1 MKRIIAVLLILS
13 IFFVITAFAE
23 AEEVP
28 AEQREQPVPELYD
41 GVIVML
47 AVLVSTA
54 LAALFS
60 FFTLKRTQKKI
71 R

>member
-23 AEEVP
+23 AEEAP

-41 GVIVML
+41 GAVVML

-60 FFTLKRTQKKI
+60 FFTLKRTRKKI

>member
-23 AEEVP
+23 AEEAP

-41 GVIVML
+41 GAVVML

-54 LAALFS
+54 LASLFS
-60 FFTLKRTQKKI
+60 FLTLKRTRKKI

>member
-41 GVIVML
+41 GAIVML

-60 FFTLKRTQKKI
+60 FFTLKRTRKKI

>member
-13 IFFVITAFAE
+13 IFFVITAFAG
-23 AEEVP
+23 AEEAP

-41 GVIVML
+41 GAIVML